1 MSWALRFLGIG
12 SAQAVELGSASA
24 VIERDDRPL
33 LLIDCGPDTLT
44 RYLDA
49 YGADPTA
56 IFITHV
62 HMDHVGGLERLFY
75 RHYFDPEKRGSC
87 QLFVP
92 VDLLPFLQERVAN
105 YPSVIA
111 EGGAN
116 FWDAFRL
123 IAVGRGFWLD
133 GLWFDSLAVRHHRP
147 RSAYGLGLRGSVVYT
162 GDTRPIGELLQ
173 HYGTTT
179 ELVAHDVGLVGN
191 PSHTGLDDVEREY
204 GAELRARLL
213 VYHVGSAAH
222 AEAMRERGARVAVAG
237 TRYDLADPVPGEDW
251 G

>member
-1 MSWALRFLGIG
+1 MSWSPNFLGTG

-24 VIERDDRPL
+24 VIERDGRPL

-44 RYLDA
+44 RYLER
-49 YGADPTA
+49 YGDDPTA
-56 IFITHV
+56 IYLTHV

-75 RHYFDPEKRGSC
+75 RHYFDPARRGSC
-87 QLFVP
+87 RLFVP
-92 VDLLPFLQERVAN
+92 VELLPFLQERVAN

-133 GLWFDSLAVRHHRP
+133 GVWFDSFAVRHHRP
-147 RSAYGLGLRGSVVYT
+147 RTAFGLGLRGCVVYT
-162 GDTRPIGELLQ
+162 GDTRPIGELLASF
-173 HYGTTT
+173 GTGS
-179 ELVAHDVGLVGN
+179 ELVAHDCGLVGN
-191 PSHTGLDDVEREY
+191 PSHTGLDDLEREY
-204 GAELRARLL
+204 DAALRARLL
-213 VYHVGSAAH
+213 LYHVGSAAH
-222 AEAMRERGARVAVAG
+222 AAAMRARGARVAEAG